1 MEKALENLSRMEYP
15 GRVIIIGQDPSGEQS
30 VVIYVLT
37 GRSPS
42 SQARKLEWKQ
52 DVVYTRPTE
61 IDVVRRGNVDLL
73 IYPSILLFRG
83 GIAVSNGQQ
92 TSDIKD
98 YFKRSQNPAEILNS
112 ALGKW
117 NYEPDAPIY
126 TPRISGCVAPGA
138 EAALSIIKRAKDG
151 SSEREVFQLSMT
163 PGTGHMICTY
173 NGENK
178 DPLFPFA
185 GKPLDL
191 KIEENSARDMA
202 EAAYKALE
210 PADKEKDFRVA
221 VACVFS
227 KDLILNEYDI
237 QIINRNK

>member
-1 MEKALENLSRMEYP
+1 MEKALEDLFRMEYP
-15 GRVIIIGQDPSGEQS
+15 GRVIIIGQAPSGGQN

-42 SQARKLEWKQ
+42 SQARKLEWSQ
-52 DVVYTRPTE
+52 DAVCTKPID

-83 GIAVSNGQQ
+83 GIAVGNGQQ

-98 YFKRSQNPAEILNS
+98 CFKRSQNPVKILNS
-112 ALGKW
+112 ALKKW
-117 NYEPDAPIY
+117 DYEPDAPVF
-126 TPRISGCVAPGA
+126 TPRLSGCLAPGG
-138 EAALSIIKRAKDG
+138 EAALSIIKRANDG
-151 SSEREVFQLSMT
+151 SSAREVFQLSMT
-163 PGTGHMICTY
+163 PGAGHMICTY

-178 DPLFPFA
+178 DPLLPFA

-202 EAAYKALE
+202 EAVYEALE
-210 PADKEKDFRVA
+210 PVDKEKDFRVA